1 MISFLL
7 CLAIL
12 IVGYFVYGKIVD
24 NTFGPDD
31 RETPAVR
38 INDGVDYVVMP
49 QWKLFLVQLLNIAGL
64 GPIFGAM
71 QGALWGPVVF
81 LWITFGTIFAGGV
94 HDYFS
99 GMMSERNDGASIAE
113 ITGKYLGPVM
123 QNVMRVF
130 SVVLLIMVGT
140 VFAVGPAGL
149 IVELCS
155 QSGASGVLTSLL
167 FWLIIIL
174 VYYFIATFI
183 SIDAVIGK
191 IYPIFGICLII
202 MAIGVIFGIFTN
214 PAYTI
219 PEIWDHFG
227 SMHPSGTPI
236 WSFMF
241 ITVACGAISGFHS
254 TQSPLM
260 ARCMKSEKQGHF
272 VFYGAMVC
280 EGVIALIWAAAGC
293 SLYEVTGGLNTGLAE
308 ALAMGQSKA
317 IYDVCSKTM
326 GGVGIALAMIGV
338 VVCPITSGDT
348 AFRSARLTLADWFK
362 IDQDSYANR
371 LKLCI
376 PVLGVGAFLGIGN
389 ALGFINYT
397 VIWRYFSWT
406 NQTLA
411 MIVLWAAS
419 MYLFKEKKNYWIT
432 AVPATFMSAVSST
445 YFILAPECLGGLLN
459 SKTAEGATI
468 YNTAVAYPI
477 GVIFAIAMLAIFLH
491 ATKKAPRRHDTIYT
505 NIYTN
510 DLLNKAPSAETARRR
525 VPCVLR
531 RFGQRNHDLRRKSKT
546 IEQLAQNRLESLAA
560 AVLTGSGKGLCRRVK
575 KIFRK
580 CDKNSLQVFRG
591 ASCHI
596 LLIWEPYQ
604 KNINCFMK
612 KVLT

>member
-7 CLAIL
+7 CLALL
-12 IVGYFVYGKIVD
+12 IIGYFVYGKIVD

-64 GPIFGAM
+64 GL

-113 ITGKYLGPVM
+113 VTGRYLGPVM
-123 QNVMRVF
+123 QNIMRVF

-149 IVELCS
+149 IVTLCKNGGM
-155 QSGASGVLTSLL
+155 SGLLTTTL

-174 VYYFIATFI
+174 AYYFIATFI
-183 SIDAVIGK
+183 SIDAIIGK
-191 IYPIFGICLII
+191 IYPLFGICLII
-202 MAIGVIFGIFTN
+202 MAVGVIFGIFTN

-219 PEIWDHFG
+219 PEIWANF
-227 SMHPSGTPI
+227 SNMHPSNTPI
-236 WSFMF
+236 WSF
-241 ITVACGAISGFHS
+241 
-254 TQSPLM
+254 
-260 ARCMKSEKQGHF
+260 
-272 VFYGAMVC
+272 YGAMVS

-293 SLYEVTGGLNTGLAE
+293 ALYTITDGKMVGLAE
-308 ALAMGQSKA
+308 ALAAGQSAA
-317 IYDVCSKTM
+317 IYDVCLKTM
-326 GGVGIALAMIGV
+326 GKVGVALAMIGV
-338 VVCPITSGDT
+338 VICPITSGDT
-348 AFRSARLTLADWFK
+348 AFRSARLTLSDWLK

-371 LKLCI
+371 LKLCV

-389 ALGFINYT
+389 ALGFIDYT

-419 MYLFKEKKNYWIT
+419 MYLFKEKKNFWIT
-432 AVPATFMSAVSST
+432 AVPATFMSAVSCT
-445 YFILAPECLGGLLN
+445 YFVLAPECLGKMINTYADGKLV
-459 SKTAEGATI
+459 A

-477 GVIFAIAMLAIFLH
+477 GIVFAIAMLALFIH
-491 ATKKAPRRHDTIYT
+491 ATKKNTEK
-505 NIYTN
+505 
-510 DLLNKAPSAETARRR
+510 KAA
-525 VPCVLR
+525 
-531 RFGQRNHDLRRKSKT
+531 
-546 IEQLAQNRLESLAA
+546 
-560 AVLTGSGKGLCRRVK
+560 
-575 KIFRK
+575 
-580 CDKNSLQVFRG
+580 
-591 ASCHI
+591 
-596 LLIWEPYQ
+596 
-604 KNINCFMK
+604 
-612 KVLT
+612 

>member
-1 MISFLL
+1 MQERYYSSYEKCVNMKPDMDHARQNGAVGVDLKKEVSGMISFLL
-7 CLAIL
+7 CLALL

-64 GPIFGAM
+64 GPIFGAL

-99 GMMSERNDGASIAE
+99 GMMSERNEGASIAE
-113 ITGKYLGPVM
+113 VTGKYLGPVM
-123 QNVMRVF
+123 QNIMRVF

-149 IVELCS
+149 IVTLCKN
-155 QSGASGVLTSLL
+155 SGMSGVLTTTL

-183 SIDAVIGK
+183 SIDAIIGK
-191 IYPIFGICLII
+191 IYPVFGICLII
-202 MAIGVIFGIFTN
+202 MAVGVIFGIFTN

-219 PEIWDHFG
+219 PELWDHFG

-293 SLYEVTGGLNTGLAE
+293 SLYEVTDGLNTGLAQ

-362 IDQDSYANR
+362 IDQDSYGNR

-432 AVPATFMSAVSST
+432 AVPATFMSAVSAT
-445 YFILAPECLGGLLN
+445 YFVLAPECLGGLLN
-459 SKTAEGATI
+459 HKTAEGAAV
-468 YNTAVAYPI
+468 YNTAVAYPVGI
-477 GVIFAIAMLAIFLH
+477 LFAIAMLALFIY
-491 ATKKAPRRHDTIYT
+491 ATKKQT
-505 NIYTN
+505 
-510 DLLNKAPSAETARRR
+510 
-525 VPCVLR
+525 
-531 RFGQRNHDLRRKSKT
+531 
-546 IEQLAQNRLESLAA
+546 
-560 AVLTGSGKGLCRRVK
+560 VK
-575 KIFRK
+575 KT
-580 CDKNSLQVFRG
+580 
-591 ASCHI
+591 A
-596 LLIWEPYQ
+596 
-604 KNINCFMK
+604 
-612 KVLT
+612 